1 MACLTMPPRSSPEL
15 SQSSPPTT
23 HARSVGVASSAL
35 AAGYRAKWAAGA
47 LQGRC
52 GRRSP
57 AYTSHGRSASAVV
70 DHARTRSAAAAMIPG
85 SGSVASS
92 LTSQVEILLPPT
104 WMKVSSGVA

>member
-1 MACLTMPPRSSPEL
+1 MPQCSSPEL

-23 HARSVGVASSAL
+23 HARSAGVASSTPAT
-35 AAGYRAKWAAGA
+35 GYRAKWAAGA
-47 LQGRC
+47 LHGRC

-70 DHARTRSAAAAMIPG
+70 DHARTRSAAAATIPG

-92 LTSQVEILLPPT
+92 LISQLEIFLPPT
-104 WMKVSSGVA
+104 WMEVS

>member
-1 MACLTMPPRSSPEL
+1 MPPCSSPEL

-23 HARSVGVASSAL
+23 HARSAGVASSTPAT
-35 AAGYRAKWAAGA
+35 GYRAKWAAGA
-47 LQGRC
+47 LHGRC

-92 LTSQVEILLPPT
+92 LTSQVEIFLPPT
-104 WMKVSSGVA
+104 WIKVSSGVA